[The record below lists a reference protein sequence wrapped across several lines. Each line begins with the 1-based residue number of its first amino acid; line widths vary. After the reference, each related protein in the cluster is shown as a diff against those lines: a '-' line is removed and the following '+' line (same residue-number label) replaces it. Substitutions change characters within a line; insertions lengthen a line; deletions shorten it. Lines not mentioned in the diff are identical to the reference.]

1 MGIRFARVKKKEIMI
16 NWSVKYMQVSSS
28 YLKLFICV

>member
-1 MGIRFARVKKKEIMI
+1 MGIRFIGVKKKEIMI
-16 NWSVKYMQVSSS
+16 NWTVKYMQASSS